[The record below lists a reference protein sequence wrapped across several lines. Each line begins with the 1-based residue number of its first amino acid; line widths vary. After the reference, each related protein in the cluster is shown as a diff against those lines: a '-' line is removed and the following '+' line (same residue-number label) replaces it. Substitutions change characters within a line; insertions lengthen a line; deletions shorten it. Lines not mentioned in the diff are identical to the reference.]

1 MYNNTKILV
10 YKHSADCGLS
20 QIFLQPF
27 QYKSFFIIL
36 QANLFLILIQ
46 SISYNDNTAK
56 RGVFLKKSSH
66 AVTAS
71 ENSSLSQGTSVNA
84 DIHGIDVSAY
94 NVITD
99 YNKVKKA
106 GVQFAILK
114 IIRKD
119 LRIDKLFTTH
129 LDGFK
134 SCGIPI
140 IGVYNY
146 SYATTVAK
154 ARADAEKV
162 VSYLKQY
169 GLKTTVY
176 LDIEDDC
183 QKNLGAT
190 LISVINAYQDIIEIN
205 GFQFGLYTGM
215 SFYNSYIKPYKSSLK
230 CDIEWIARYPSSASM
245 KIADTLN
252 VSKKPD
258 VGIDIEGWQYSS
270 TGVIDGISGKVDLN
284 VFYGNKTSGS
294 VITSP
299 SVSTEAAI
307 EFLGKISAKS
317 GNLNIR
323 FAPNSSSN
331 IVGSYKKGEFV
342 QLIARTSNNWYRT
355 DKGYISGDHVI
366 AAKGRVSNC
375 NKLNMR
381 KEPNA
386 EGNNIVSVLSVDDEV
401 CLMNIKDNG
410 WYQVKTKDNLVGY
423 VSNKYITII

>member
-1 MYNNTKILV
+1 MIR
-10 YKHSADCGLS
+10 
-20 QIFLQPF
+20 
-27 QYKSFFIIL
+27 
-36 QANLFLILIQ
+36 
-46 SISYNDNTAK
+46 K
-56 RGVFLKKSSH
+56 RNVVFYLKEGSH
-66 AVTAS
+66 AVMAS
-71 ENSSLSQGTSVNA
+71 ENDSLSQVTSVNA

-99 YNKVKKA
+99 YNKVKRA

-119 LRIDKLFTTH
+119 LRLDKLFTTH

-190 LISVINAYQDIIEIN
+190 LISVINAYQDIIENN

-215 SFYNSYIKPYKSSLK
+215 SFYNSYIKPYKSILK
-230 CDIEWIARYPSSASM
+230 CDIKWIARYPSSASM
-245 KIADTLN
+245 KITDTFN
-252 VSKKPD
+252 MSKKPD
-258 VGIDIEGWQYSS
+258 VGTEIEGWQYSS

-294 VITSP
+294 VSTSP
-299 SVSTEAAI
+299 SVFTETSI
-307 EFLGKISAKS
+307 EFLGKINAKS

-323 FAPNSSSN
+323 SAPNSSSS
-331 IVGSYKKGEFV
+331 IVSSYKKGELV

-355 DKGYISGDHVI
+355 DKGYISGDYII
-366 AAKGRVSNC
+366 AAKGRVFNC

-381 KEPNA
+381 KEPIA
-386 EGNNIVSVLSVDDEV
+386 EDNNIVFVLNVNDEV
-401 CLMNIKDNG
+401 YLMNIEDNG

-423 VSNKYITII
+423 VSNKYITMI